1 MDVVC
6 HDFQKAFDKVLLV
19 RLLNKIKALRICGDT
34 LIGIGP

>member
-6 HDFQKAFDKVLLV
+6 HDFQNAFDKVLHV
-19 RLLNKIKALRICGDT
+19 RLLNKIKAHRICGDT